1 MNFGYTPE
9 NEEFRREV
17 RQFIAENVTPELR
30 LELHDRRESGPGP
43 LMGELLYKLGAKGW
57 IGMSWPKEYGGQGAD
72 RINQYVFEEEFI
84 REGLPLV
91 MNNILEQAPVIM
103 AVGTEEQK
111 KYFISG
117 LIKGEIHFAL
127 GYTEPSAGT
136 DLASLRTTAVE
147 DGDEFVING
156 QKVFTSNAHWAS
168 HIYMMARTD
177 PNVPKHKGISL
188 FVFPLNTPGITVR
201 PLWTLG
207 GGRTNEVFFDDVR
220 VPQTALL
227 GEKNQGWYVGSMGLN
242 LGRVGAG
249 RYLGYVRAFEDIV
262 SFVRE
267 HTTEWRPIAEDPAVQ
282 DSLAEMYCDAQMA
295 RMFTL
300 RSLSLSRRGILNP
313 PYENSSEKVW
323 GPEFGI
329 RSSELTAQILGPY
342 GQLWE
347 GSEFTPENGEFAR
360 HFVGAMVATFAHGG
374 VEVMRDAIARR
385 GLGLPRG

>member
-1 MNFGYTPE
+1 MDFGYAPE
-9 NEEFRREV
+9 NEEFRQEV
-17 RQFIAENVTPELR
+17 RQFIADNVTPELR
-30 LELHDRRESGPGP
+30 LELEDRREKGPGP
-43 LMGELLYKLGAKGW
+43 LMGELLHKLGAKGW

-72 RINQYVFEEEFI
+72 RINQYVFEEEFC

-136 DLASLRTTAVE
+136 DLASLKTSAVE
-147 DGDEFVING
+147 DGDDFVING

-188 FVFPLNTPGITVR
+188 LLVPLNTPGITIR

-220 VPQTALL
+220 VPKTALL
-227 GEKNQGWYVGSMGLN
+227 GEKNMGWYVGSMGLN

-249 RYLGYVRAFEDIV
+249 RYMGYISAFEDIV
-262 SFVRE
+262 RFVRE
-267 HTTEWRPIAEDPAVQ
+267 QNFRGHSLAEDPAVQ
-282 DSLAEMYCDAQMA
+282 DALAEMHCDAQMA

-300 RSLSLSRRGILNP
+300 RSLSLSRRGITAT
-313 PYENSSEKVW
+313 YENSAEKVW
-323 GPEFGI
+323 GPDFGVKSTEVI
-329 RSSELTAQILGPY
+329 SQILGPY

-347 GSEFTPENGEFAR
+347 GSELAPEKGEFAR